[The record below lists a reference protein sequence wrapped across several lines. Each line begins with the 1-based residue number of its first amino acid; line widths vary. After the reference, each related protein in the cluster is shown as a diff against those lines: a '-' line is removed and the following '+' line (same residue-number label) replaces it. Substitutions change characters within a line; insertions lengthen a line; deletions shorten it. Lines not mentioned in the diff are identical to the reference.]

1 MICHLPPSHPPYGIQ
16 YTSVCNPDSDP
27 NLVTKWDYLGYEYNH
42 TYFEYYRCHSFGITY
57 WHIANIKCWEEL
69 LVEDEALHVLAFA
82 ICVGDIIPGVT
93 SIAKRANTDA
103 IEKAN

>member
-1 MICHLPPSHPPYGIQ
+1 LES
-16 YTSVCNPDSDP
+16 NP

-42 TYFEYYRCHSFGITY
+42 TYFEHYRCHSFGITY
-57 WHIANIKCWEEL
+57 WRIASIKCWEEL

-93 SIAKRANTDA
+93 SIAKRANTAA
-103 IEKAN
+103 IEKANECRP